1 LACQACGHV
10 YGNTGG
16 ANRTYLDLR
25 PVETFAETTK
35 YVSEALHADAR
46 HEHVSPPLL
55 GAGLRNSMLRKFLD
69 LNPADRVI
77 DLGCG
82 SGRALVWNRDTGA
95 YAVGVDVS
103 PFFAIEAEADAD
115 LVLGDLRRLPF
126 EDGAFTKA
134 YTLDVLE
141 HLSKDALV
149 EVLREGH
156 RVLAPGG
163 ALFVYTHVRQ
173 NSRLATGVRAVN
185 RLAERLDRAGLI
197 DLRQEQLR
205 KSDHL
210 NPLDDLDDLRAVAA
224 RTGFRIARI
233 RFYTPLVGAFV
244 ENILM
249 RLVEQAMTRR
259 AAARLS
265 DLRAEGETVDRTHA
279 RRIAR
284 ATAKQAI
291 ARRGPVYLGLRGL
304 TALMK
309 IDVALFGR
317 IRSGPFFAL
326 LVKEPGSR

>member
-1 LACQACGHV
+1 
-10 YGNTGG
+10 
-16 ANRTYLDLR
+16 
-25 PVETFAETTK
+25 
-35 YVSEALHADAR
+35 
-46 HEHVSPPLL
+46 
-55 GAGLRNSMLRKFLD
+55 MLRKFLD
-69 LNPADRVI
+69 LHAADRVI

-82 SGRALVWNRDTGA
+82 SGRSLVWNRDTGA
-95 YAVGVDVS
+95 YAVGIDVS

-141 HLSKDALV
+141 HLSKDTLV
-149 EVLREGH
+149 EVLRESH
-156 RVLAPGG
+156 RVLTPGG

-173 NSRLATGVRAVN
+173 NSRLAIGLRAVN

-197 DLRQEQLR
+197 DLRQEHLR

-210 NPLDDLDDLRAVAA
+210 NPLDDLDDLRTVAA
-224 RTGFRIARI
+224 RAGFRVARI
-233 RFYTPLVGAFV
+233 RFYTPLVGAFI

-249 RLVEQAMTRR
+249 RLVERAMTRR
-259 AAARLS
+259 AAARQP
-265 DLRAEGETVDRTHA
+265 DQRAAGETVESTHA

-284 ATAKQAI
+284 ATAKEAI
-291 ARRGPVYLGLRGL
+291 ARRGPLYLGLRGL
-304 TALMK
+304 TALMM

-326 LVKEPGSR
+326 LVKEPGAGGQGPGTGASGPGGSR